1 MPLLRSRIS
10 LAVLELFRKSHLV
23 PPNCKVIISPY
34 FLAHFD
40 KVGPGFT
47 GGIIGPT
54 PTIGY
59 PFGPSGYFPFEEACL
74 KSTINLH
81 FHQCDLHGMI
91 ARRAK
96 EINKIVQLLLRLN
109 SIARSNDVQRYTDP
123 LRVLRRTG
131 RWDRSRVH
139 LTYNSGGPVQSDL
152 YAPHIRMAPPFCG
165 DQCASMSAIRPL
177 AGPIK

>member
-1 MPLLRSRIS
+1 MNEERYRLPPDRIPWSNGHAGRELVMPLLRSRIS

-34 FLAHFD
+34 CLAHFD

-59 PFGPSGYFPFEEACL
+59 PFGPSGYFPFEEVCL
-74 KSTINLH
+74 KSTINLRV
-81 FHQCDLHGMI
+81 HQCDIHGTI
-91 ARRAK
+91 ARTAK

-109 SIARSNDVQRYTDP
+109 SIAATMYNDIHGSAEGITEDRKMGPDESP
-123 LRVLRRTG
+123 LGL
-131 RWDRSRVH
+131 
-139 LTYNSGGPVQSDL
+139 
-152 YAPHIRMAPPFCG
+152 
-165 DQCASMSAIRPL
+165 
-177 AGPIK
+177 